1 MQPVGPGAKARRTHV
16 RSWHNA
22 KCRDARA
29 ASTAKLR
36 SAKTRRSTVGSSAV
50 NTRKKAIAERAPSPG
65 RPRTAAK
72 DELAYRFIPIG

>member
-36 SAKTRRSTVGSSAV
+36 SAKARRSMMGSSAV
-50 NTRKKAIAERAPSPG
+50 NTRQKQAIAERPEAQ
-65 RPRTAAK
+65 AK
-72 DELAYRFIPIG
+72 TPHRS